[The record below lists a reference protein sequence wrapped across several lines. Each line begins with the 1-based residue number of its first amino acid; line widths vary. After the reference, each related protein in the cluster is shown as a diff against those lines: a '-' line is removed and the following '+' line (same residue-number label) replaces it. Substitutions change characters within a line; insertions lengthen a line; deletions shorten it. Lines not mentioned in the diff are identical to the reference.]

1 MVTILVGPVVV
12 PVLLTLVTFKS
23 IFLIWYTFSDG
34 PVLYRLGSFLGIRW
48 VKILLIRL
56 LVTWTLKESLFDDP
70 CIPNV
75 DDGSVVYVAA
85 DGVGIGVGVGAG
97 AGVIV
102 VVVVDEPLG
111 LFVVVMVV
119 GVLDVMMILVEGA
132 EVAGAGDVVLI
143 YEALLFCCGCCWVYA
158 LYIFVGC

>member
-75 DDGSVVYVAA
+75 DDGSVVY
-85 DGVGIGVGVGAG
+85 GVGVGAGAG

-119 GVLDVMMILVEGA
+119 GVLDVMMILVDGAEGA
-132 EVAGAGDVVLI
+132 EGAGAGDVVLI

-158 LYIFVGC
+158 LYILVGC

>member
-1 MVTILVGPVVV
+1 M
-12 PVLLTLVTFKS
+12 
-23 IFLIWYTFSDG
+23 
-34 PVLYRLGSFLGIRW
+34 
-48 VKILLIRL
+48 KILLIRL
-56 LVTWTLKESLFDDP
+56 LVIWTLKESLFDDP

-85 DGVGIGVGVGAG
+85 GGAG

-119 GVLDVMMILVEGA
+119 GVFDVMMILVDGPA
-132 EVAGAGDVVLI
+132 EDAVLI
-143 YEALLFCCGCCWVYA
+143 YGALLFCGCCCCCCSGRGCGCCCWVYA
-158 LYIFVGC
+158 LYILVGC